1 MEFLMNKMKKL
12 LLSTLF
18 VFLLFVPFVSC
29 DSPASLSE
37 EETSKIDRT
46 FWWRSTEDDPGL
58 RKRFEEL
65 NAKYFEGDLKVKYIR
80 YGDGLIYEDLSAITC
95 YWNRTSN
102 SENAGE
108 SVITV
113 DRKFIEENPNELDG
127 VLLHE
132 MCHVFA
138 NMHDK
143 GAEVDGANGHEFAAY
158 KMAIK
163 YLVAIGANPR
173 LGEGVVKIR

>member
-1 MEFLMNKMKKL
+1 MNKMKKL

-132 MCHVFA
+132 MCHVFSY
-138 NMHDK
+138 MYDK
-143 GAEVDGANGHEFAAY
+143 GAEVNGADGHQLETY

>member
-1 MEFLMNKMKKL
+1 MNKMKKL

-65 NAKYFEGDLKVKYIR
+65 NDKYFDGNLRVKYIR

-102 SENAGE
+102 SVNAGE

-127 VLLHE
+127 LLLHE

-143 GAEVDGANGHEFAAY
+143 GAEVDGADGHQLETY

-173 LGEGVVKIR
+173 LGEGVVKTR

>member
-1 MEFLMNKMKKL
+1 MKKL

-46 FWWRSTEDDPGL
+46 FWWSSKEDDPGL

-65 NAKYFEGDLKVKYIR
+65 NAKYFEGDLTVKYIR

-143 GAEVDGANGHEFAAY
+143 GAEVDGADGHQLETY

>member
-1 MEFLMNKMKKL
+1 MNKMIKKL
-12 LLSTLF
+12 TLSTLF
-18 VFLLFVPFVSC
+18 FFLLFVPFAFC

-65 NAKYFEGDLKVKYIR
+65 NDKYFDGNLRVKYIR

-95 YWNRTSN
+95 YWNRAHPDPRY
-102 SENAGE
+102 AGE
-108 SVITV
+108 SIITV

-132 MCHVFA
+132 MCHVFS
-138 NMHDK
+138 NMYDK
-143 GAEVDGANGHEFAAY
+143 GAEVNGADGHQLETY

-163 YLVAIGANPR
+163 YLVAIGSNPR
-173 LGEGVVKIR
+173 LGEGVVKTR

>member
-1 MEFLMNKMKKL
+1 MKKL

-80 YGDGLIYEDLSAITC
+80 YGDGLISDNLAGATY
-95 YWNRTSN
+95 YWNMMSR
-102 SENAGE
+102 SEGYAGQ
-108 SVITV
+108 SIITL
-113 DRKFIEENPNELDG
+113 DRKFVEENPNELDG
-127 VLLHE
+127 LLLHE

>member
-1 MEFLMNKMKKL
+1 MKKIILATL
-12 LLSTLF
+12 LLFILF
-18 VFLLFVPFVSC
+18 TNPLSC
-29 DSPASLSE
+29 DSSINSSQTESE
-37 EETSKIDRT
+37 TIDRT
-46 FWWRSTEDDPGL
+46 FWWSSKEDDPGL

-143 GAEVDGANGHEFAAY
+143 GAEVDGADGHQLETY

-173 LGEGVVKIR
+173 LGEGIVKF

>member
-1 MEFLMNKMKKL
+1 MKKT

-46 FWWRSTEDDPGL
+46 FWWKSTEDDPGL

-65 NAKYFEGDLKVKYIR
+65 NAKYFEGDLTVKYIR

-143 GAEVDGANGHEFAAY
+143 GAEVDGADGHQLETY

>member
-1 MEFLMNKMKKL
+1 MKKL

-46 FWWRSTEDDPGL
+46 FWWRSTEDDSGL

-65 NAKYFEGDLKVKYIR
+65 NDKYFDGNLRVKYIR

-102 SENAGE
+102 SVNAGE

-127 VLLHE
+127 DAVLIELE
-132 MCHVFA
+132 RIYGKRIYNKEDVPG
-138 NMHDK
+138 K
-143 GAEVDGANGHEFAAY
+143 
-158 KMAIK
+158 IK
-163 YLVAIGANPR
+163 YLTKERKWNQPCY
-173 LGEGVVKIR
+173 

>member
-1 MEFLMNKMKKL
+1 MKKL

-65 NAKYFEGDLKVKYIR
+65 NDKYFDGNLRVKYIR

-113 DRKFIEENPNELDG
+113 DRKFIEDNPNELDG

-132 MCHVFA
+132 MCHVFS
-138 NMHDK
+138 NMYDK
-143 GAEVDGANGHEFAAY
+143 GAEVNGADGHQLETY

-163 YLVAIGANPR
+163 YLVAIGVNPR
-173 LGEGVVKIR
+173 LGEGVVKTR

>member
-1 MEFLMNKMKKL
+1 MKKIILATL
-12 LLSTLF
+12 LLFILF
-18 VFLLFVPFVSC
+18 TNPLSC
-29 DSPASLSE
+29 DSSINSSQTESE
-37 EETSKIDRT
+37 TIDRT
-46 FWWRSTEDDPGL
+46 FWWSSKEDDPGL

-65 NAKYFEGDLKVKYIR
+65 NDKYFDGNLRVKYIR

-143 GAEVDGANGHEFAAY
+143 GAEVDGADGHQLETY

-173 LGEGVVKIR
+173 LGEGIVKF